1 MRPTPQNPTPP
12 RSGGVEI
19 QTSESFTW
27 NKLTLILILVVVIGC
42 TALGFA
48 VTGKFRDSAEGKANA
63 SVIEQIGAQA
73 TAQALEIE
81 RQEAQLE
88 LGHTAK
94 ALEQRAKIMQ
104 VLTACGIVLVIA
116 LTVCLVIGLAV
127 FTYGWIE
134 FIVEKG
140 RRNRE
145 GIPVLNTNQ
154 RPRLDRAGESSP
166 ELPAKVQPARRP
178 TATANGRMAEIESDR
193 PIPVG
198 RIDGEAYSIP
208 VTERHSDRSRP

>member
-1 MRPTPQNPTPP
+1 
-12 RSGGVEI
+12 VEI

-27 NKLTLILILVVVIGC
+27 NKFALVMVFALVIGC
-42 TALGFA
+42 VALGFA
-48 VTGKFRDSAEGKANA
+48 ITGKFRDSVEGKANA
-63 SVIEQIGAQA
+63 LVIEQIGAQA

-88 LGHTAK
+88 LGHTAQ
-94 ALEQRAKIMQ
+94 ALEQRARLTQ
-104 VLTACGIVLVIA
+104 VLTACGIILAIA

-134 FIVEKG
+134 FVIEKG

-145 GIPVLNTNQ
+145 RIPVLNTH
-154 RPRLDRAGESSP
+154 PKLERAGESSP
-166 ELPAKVQPARRP
+166 ELPAKVQPAPRP
-178 TATANGRMAEIESDR
+178 AAAANGRMAETEPDR

-198 RIDGEAYSIP
+198 RVDSEAVSIP
-208 VTERHSDRSRP
+208 VSQRHSDRSRP